1 MASEESP
8 KRGSNRVGWLTV
20 GRAILIA
27 VAVGLACLA
36 AFAALNSR
44 YLWVDWRPF

>member
-1 MASEESP
+1 MSSDERP
-8 KRGSNRVGWLTV
+8 KKGGNRVGWLTV
-20 GRAILIA
+20 GRALLIA
-27 VAVGLACLA
+27 VAVGLAGLA

>member
-1 MASEESP
+1 MASEEGP

-20 GRAILIA
+20 GRALLIA
-27 VAVGLACLA
+27 LAVGLACLA
-36 AFAALNSR
+36 VFAALNSR